1 MTKRQIVQIDKDRC
15 DGCGACV
22 NACAEGAIQ
31 IVNGKAQLINEI
43 YCDGLGACLGSCP
56 KGAITI
62 VEKETIPFDEEA
74 TKKHLELI
82 KIKEVPSCECLS
94 FMKNHKLNNWP
105 IQLKLISVNASF
117 LKNAHLL
124 IAADCTAFSYNNFHK
139 EILKD
144 KKLIIACPKLDD
156 AKFYIEKLTEIF
168 NLNNIKAITVLRMTV
183 PCCAG
188 LTWIIKEALNKSGKN
203 ISFEEK
209 IIDIDGTM
217 KSY

>member
-1 MTKRQIVQIDKDRC
+1 MTKRPIVQIDQEKC

-31 IVNGKAQLINEI
+31 IVNGKAILVNEI

-62 VEKETIPFDEEA
+62 VEKETQPFDEEA

-82 KIKEVPSCECLS
+82 KIKKVPSCECFSFVNTPKLS
-94 FMKNHKLNNWP
+94 NWP

-124 IAADCTAFSYNNFHK
+124 IAADCTAFSYPNFHK

-144 KKLIIACPKLDD
+144 KQLIIACPKLDD
-156 AKFYIEKLTEIF
+156 AKFYLEKLTEIF
-168 NLNNIKAITVLRMTV
+168 NINNIKAITVLRMTV

-188 LTWIIKEALNKSGKN
+188 LTWIVKEALNKSGKN

-209 IIDIDGTM
+209 IINIDGTM

>member
-1 MTKRQIVQIDKDRC
+1 MIKRPIVQIDQDKC

-31 IVNGKAQLINEI
+31 IVNGKAKLVNEV

-62 VEKETIPFDEEA
+62 VERQAKPFDEEA
-74 TKKHLELI
+74 TKKHLEFI
-82 KIKEVPSCECLS
+82 KIKEVPSCECLN
-94 FMKNHKLNNWP
+94 FVNNYKLSNWP
-105 IQLKLISVNASF
+105 IQLKLISVKAPF
-117 LKNAHLL
+117 LNNAHLL
-124 IAADCTAFSYNNFHK
+124 IAADCTAFSYSNFHQ

-156 AKFYIEKLTEIF
+156 TEFYLGKLTEIF
-168 NLNNIKAITVLRMTV
+168 NTNNIKSITVLRMTV

-188 LTWIIKEALNKSGKN
+188 LTWIVKEALKKSGKN
-203 ISFEEK
+203 IPLEEK
-209 IIDIDGTM
+209 IVDMDGTM
-217 KSY
+217 KPY